1 MYYLSTSCLLWHQY
15 LLNLSDAHKH
25 FDSSFLLYPFIII
38 NSVDNS
44 RILFHLERNHS
55 RRAHIINLIEIIHL
69 LVYRITI

>member
-25 FDSSFLLYPFIII
+25 LDSSFLLYPFIII

-55 RRAHIINLIEIIHL
+55 
-69 LVYRITI
+69 